1 MSIYDGWGECPQ
13 PTSGDVVGQLFGTN
27 GVRGVVNQELT
38 VEMVTQLAASFG
50 STLGKE
56 IALGRDGR
64 VSSLMF
70 RDAAVSGLLSVGCNV
85 HDFGLL
91 PTPALQFC
99 LKNMNLDG
107 GLMITASHNPP
118 QFNGVKAV
126 ARDGVEIPRSQ
137 ERQIEKLYFGK
148 GPPLASWDSVG
159 KIYSNDVTDM
169 YINEVVSQVDYQKI
183 RDNRFKVALDLGN
196 GVASIAAPYIA
207 QRLGCEVY
215 TINAEIDG
223 RFPGRESE
231 PRPDNLSNL
240 QSLVKSTNSDIGVAF
255 DGDAD
260 RSIFLD
266 EKGEILYGDRSF
278 ALTAKDY
285 LKRYPGS
292 KVVTSVSSSNAIVDV
307 VEKGG
312 GSIHWTKVGS
322 VDVSRAMVEHNIMF
336 GGEENGGVMYGFH
349 NPVRDGSMT
358 MALIL
363 WIMAKEGRR
372 LSQLVSELPQYA
384 QMKDRVRCPDNL
396 KEKVLK
402 LLETRVKA
410 PKISKM
416 DGLKL
421 QYPDG
426 SWILVRPSGTEPI
439 YRLYAESDTP
449 EKVAKLVKENKRL
462 VEETINS
469 LI

>member
-1 MSIYDGWGECPQ
+1 
-13 PTSGDVVGQLFGTN
+13 VGQLFGTN
-27 GVRGVVNQELT
+27 GVRGVVNQEIT
-38 VEMVTQLAASFG
+38 VDMVTRLAASIG
-50 STLGKE
+50 NTLGKE

-64 VSSLMF
+64 LSSPMF

-91 PTPALQFC
+91 PTPALQYC
-99 LKNMNLDG
+99 LKNLNLDG

-118 QFNGVKAV
+118 QFNGVKVV
-126 ARDGVEIPRSQ
+126 ARDGVEIPRSL
-137 ERQIEKLYFGK
+137 EDQIEGIYFGK
-148 GPPLASWDSVG
+148 GPKLASWDNVG
-159 KIYSNDVTDM
+159 KIYSRDVIET
-169 YINEVVSQVDYQKI
+169 YINKVISLVNAEKI
-183 RDNRFKVALDLGN
+183 REKHFKVALDLGN
-196 GVASIAAPYIA
+196 GAASVAAPYIA

-231 PRPDNLSNL
+231 PRPDNLGNL
-240 QSLVKSTNSDIGVAF
+240 QLLVKSTKSDLGIAF

-266 EKGEILYGDRSF
+266 EKGEVLYGDRSF

-307 VEKGG
+307 VEKEGG
-312 GSIHWTKVGS
+312 IIHWTKVGS
-322 VDVSRAMVEHNIMF
+322 VDISRAMVENGIMF

-363 WIMAKEGRR
+363 WIMANEGRS
-372 LSQLVSELPQYA
+372 LSNLIAELPQYA
-384 QMKDRVRCPDNL
+384 QMKDRVKCPNDL

-402 LLETRVKA
+402 ILASKVKA
-410 PKISKM
+410 PKIDTM

-421 QYPDG
+421 YYPDG

-439 YRLYAESDTP
+439 YRLYAESDTQ
-449 EKVAKLVKENKRL
+449 EKVKKL
-462 VEETINS
+462 VEENKKIIEDTIYS
-469 LI
+469 IL